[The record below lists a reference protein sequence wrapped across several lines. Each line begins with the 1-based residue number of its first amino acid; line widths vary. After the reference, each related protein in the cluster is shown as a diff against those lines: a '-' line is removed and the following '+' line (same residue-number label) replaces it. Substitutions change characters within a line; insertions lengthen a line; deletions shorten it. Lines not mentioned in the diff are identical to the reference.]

1 MDEGARIGLYGCMV
15 IAALVGVV
23 VSIEH
28 RRRPHVSADMHQR
41 LLYLVV
47 AIGVAASEADTLRG
61 FVIVLTASIGAYK
74 IARTLADPVAVRIV
88 SRAA

>member
-15 IAALVGVV
+15 IAALLGAF

-47 AIGVAASEADTLRG
+47 AVALAASEAQTVRG
-61 FVIVLTASIGAYK
+61 FIIVLTASIGAYK
-74 IARTLADPVAVRIV
+74 IARTLVDPVAARVMT
-88 SRAA
+88 RAT